1 MNDRMNTR
9 WIQRFS
15 NFKKALSQLE
25 KFIKCAVKPR
35 RLGRGY
41 KAQSFKAGFVVEY
54 IV

>member
-1 MNDRMNTR
+1 MKILHTNTLK
-9 WIQRFS
+9 ILG
-15 NFKKALSQLE
+15 A

-41 KAQSFKAGFVVEY
+41 KAQSFKEAFVAVEY

>member
-1 MNDRMNTR
+1 MIQNTMHV
-9 WIQRFS
+9 
-15 NFKKALSQLE
+15 LLPV

-41 KAQSFKAGFVVEY
+41 KAQSFKAGFVVVEY